1 MQRITHSYHWSEVP
15 SPEIWVQPHFGPGD
29 PVGIAVAVENV
40 RAAVPLIVG
49 TGVATAEEIG
59 METFEQRMRDE
70 NQRTQAVGAY
80 PILLSAWATTG
91 PE

>member
-1 MQRITHSYHWSEVP
+1 MIG
-15 SPEIWVQPHFGPGD
+15 VQPHFGPSD

-70 NQRTQAVGAY
+70 RQRSQSVAAN
-80 PILLSAWATTG
+80 PMLLSAWATTG

>member
-1 MQRITHSYHWSEVP
+1 MIG
-15 SPEIWVQPHFGPGD
+15 VQPHFGPGD

-70 NQRTQAVGAY
+70 NQRTQVVGAY
-80 PILLSAWATTG
+80 PMLLSAWATTG